1 MLTELTG
8 LITWWKEQMRDLVP
22 ASLRPTSQTWR
33 RVLVADL
40 SDAHG
45 VTLSLRSRSGTAP
58 LGRFGL
64 GGSDLRDAVASVPKA
79 RRKSPILVVSPA
91 LFLER
96 EVVLPLNAD
105 HELARVVAYDM
116 DRLTPFRAEEVFWI
130 CMAEKRDPVRGRL
143 HARVTL
149 LPRARIQPVLSA
161 LAQAGFHAASIE
173 ARDAGRRRAIPL
185 AAILRDRGWLGPRT
199 DTYAAAGCCFLAVA
213 AVATPFILQSLAS
226 ASLDTRI
233 EAMQPRVAQADR
245 LRKAITSGVTTA
257 DAIAAARNQVG
268 VPLQAIAL
276 LTEMLPDDTF
286 LISLSAR
293 QRKVTIS
300 GRSAAAARLIGAMA
314 SHPLIHDPAFTA
326 PVIRDET
333 NGGEQFS
340 IRAELGT

>member
-40 SDAHG
+40 SDVHE
-45 VTLSLRSRSGTAP
+45 VTLSLRSRSGTVP

-91 LFLER
+91 LVLER
-96 EVVLPLNAD
+96 EVVLPLNAE

-116 DRLTPFRAEEVFWI
+116 DRLTPFRAEEVIWTCI
-130 CMAEKRDPVRGRL
+130 AEKRDPVRGRL

-149 LPRARIQPVLSA
+149 LPRVRIQPTLSA
-161 LAQAGFHAASIE
+161 LALAGFHAASVE
-173 ARDAGRRRAIPL
+173 ARDADRWRTIPL
-185 AAILRDRGWLGPRT
+185 TALRLNPGWLGMRT
-199 DTYAAAGCCFLAVA
+199 YTYTVACCCFLAVA
-213 AVATPFILQSLAS
+213 AVAMPFILQSLVS
-226 ASLDTRI
+226 ANLDARI
-233 EAMQPRVAQADR
+233 EAMQPQVAQAEK
-245 LRKAITSGVTTA
+245 LRKAIASGVTTA

-268 VPLQAIAL
+268 APLQAIAL
-276 LTEMLPDDTF
+276 LTEVLPDDTF
-286 LISLSAR
+286 LISLSVR

-340 IRAELGT
+340 IRAELGS